1 MEYQLHFYRNSP
13 MTLIK
18 RYSVHLIII
27 YLAIISIYGVIEKIV
42 TPSPFETRNVI
53 AYILIITI
61 TLLKIFKIN
70 HVKTTLALILIT
82 GLFNFIQFTNFSYL
96 FIFSLG
102 SMIKIEIQPV
112 SAYALLALILL
123 NKKETRNFINKLFP
137 PKSESEIE
145 LENKNLTNTF
155 KQKFSKYNDVQLKD
169 MLDNS
174 DSYQD
179 EAIQAVKELIEEKL
193 NN

>member
-1 MEYQLHFYRNSP
+1 